1 MYGGGGLSLLGGALY
16 GVMRAQASWA
26 RRIIGPA
33 ETRPPPP
40 QAVYGPSLPGEPLS
54 VLILGDSAAVG
65 YGMESADDTPPGMIG
80 AGLSHISGRPV
91 RITSMARVGARS
103 SGLADQIDAGLS
115 ENPDV
120 AVIVVGTN
128 DVTHR
133 VRPSESV
140 RLLAAAVRRLRAAG
154 CEVVVGTCPDLGSIK
169 PVPIP
174 LRLVAREWSR
184 RLAAAQ
190 TIAVV
195 EAGGRS
201 VSLAALLGPS
211 FTAAPGELFG
221 PDRFHP
227 SAAGY
232 ASMVAAFLLVYVGIR
247 SYRDQIGGGH
257 VSFGRACAIGML
269 IVLVSSAIYTA
280 TWEVLYHT
288 VYPDFAE
295 KYGQM
300 AVEKARAQG
309 KSAAEIAT
317 LKAEMDDFAKSYRNP
332 LFNVAVTF
340 AEPLPVG
347 IIVTLVSAGMLRRG
361 RRDEDGVLAVA

>member
-1 MYGGGGLSLLGGALY
+1 MTRASAARRLATAAMYGGGGLGVLGGTLY
-16 GVMRAQASWA
+16 AVMRAQASWA

-33 ETRPPPP
+33 DTRPPPP
-40 QAVYGPSLPGEPLS
+40 EPLYGASLPGEPLS
-54 VLILGDSAAVG
+54 VLVLGDSAAVG
-65 YGMESADDTPPGMIG
+65 YGMESAEDTPPGMIG
-80 AGLSHISGRPV
+80 AGLSHMCGRPV
-91 RITSMARVGARS
+91 RITSLARVGAQS
-103 SGLADQIDAGLS
+103 SALDGQVSEGLTA
-115 ENPDV
+115 EPDL

-140 RLLAAAVRRLRAAG
+140 RLLDAAVRRLRAAG

-169 PVPIP
+169 PVPHP

-201 VSLAALLGPS
+201 VSLATLLGPS

-232 ASMVAAFLLVYVGIR
+232 ASMVAALLPSMAAAAGVWDDDEEPQVLPGDTVLPI
-247 SYRDQIGGGH
+247 
-257 VSFGRACAIGML
+257 SFA
-269 IVLVSSAIYTA
+269 
-280 TWEVLYHT
+280 
-288 VYPDFAE
+288 
-295 KYGQM
+295 
-300 AVEKARAQG
+300 
-309 KSAAEIAT
+309 AAEAVRLPGT
-317 LKAEMDDFAKSYRNP
+317 EVTPAE
-332 LFNVAVTF
+332 VAGRDRG
-340 AEPLPVG
+340 P
-347 IIVTLVSAGMLRRG
+347 RG
-361 RRDEDGVLAVA
+361 RWAQIRHRVRRPGVPGPAAPAAR

>member
-1 MYGGGGLSLLGGALY
+1 MTRASAARRLATAAMYGGGGLSLLGGALY

-40 QAVYGPSLPGEPLS
+40 EAVYGPSLPGEPLS

-91 RITSMARVGARS
+91 RVTSMARVGARS
-103 SGLADQIDAGLS
+103 SGLEQQIDAGLA
-115 ENPDV
+115 EDPDV

-169 PVPIP
+169 PVPHP
-174 LRLVAREWSR
+174 LRLLAREWSR

-201 VSLAALLGPS
+201 VSLAATLGPS

-232 ASMVAAFLLVYVGIR
+232 ASMVASLLPSVAAAAGVWDDEEELQLLPGDTVLPI
-247 SYRDQIGGGH
+247 
-257 VSFGRACAIGML
+257 SFA
-269 IVLVSSAIYTA
+269 
-280 TWEVLYHT
+280 
-288 VYPDFAE
+288 
-295 KYGQM
+295 
-300 AVEKARAQG
+300 
-309 KSAAEIAT
+309 AAEAVRQPGT
-317 LKAEMDDFAKSYRNP
+317 EVTP
-332 LFNVAVTF
+332 TEVAGRDRG
-340 AEPLPVG
+340 P
-347 IIVTLVSAGMLRRG
+347 RG
-361 RRDEDGVLAVA
+361 RWAQIRHRVRRTGPAGTVPVSP

>member
-1 MYGGGGLSLLGGALY
+1 MTRASAARRLATAAMYGGGGLGLLGGALY

-26 RRIIGPA
+26 RRVIGPA
-33 ETRPPPP
+33 ETRPPLP
-40 QAVYGPSLPGEPLS
+40 QELYGASLPGEPLS

-65 YGMESADDTPPGMIG
+65 YGMENADDTPPGMIG
-80 AGLSHISGRPV
+80 AGLPHMCGRPV
-91 RITSMARVGARS
+91 RITSLARVGAQS
-103 SGLADQIDAGLS
+103 SALDEQIDAGLATT
-115 ENPDV
+115 PDV
-120 AVIVVGTN
+120 AVVVIGTN

-169 PVPIP
+169 PVPLP

-201 VSLAALLGPS
+201 VSLATLLGPS

-232 ASMVAAFLLVYVGIR
+232 ASMVAALLPSIAAAAGVVDDEEEPQLLPGDTVLPI
-247 SYRDQIGGGH
+247 
-257 VSFGRACAIGML
+257 SFA
-269 IVLVSSAIYTA
+269 
-280 TWEVLYHT
+280 
-288 VYPDFAE
+288 
-295 KYGQM
+295 
-300 AVEKARAQG
+300 
-309 KSAAEIAT
+309 AAEAVREPGT
-317 LKAEMDDFAKSYRNP
+317 EVTPAE
-332 LFNVAVTF
+332 VAGHDRG
-340 AEPLPVG
+340 P
-347 IIVTLVSAGMLRRG
+347 RG
-361 RRDEDGVLAVA
+361 RWAQIRHRVRRTGLAGTAPVAP